1 MATDVAGASA
11 AEGIGE
17 GIASREPLVNRV
29 HWIRC
34 EGTAGLLCLLRL
46 HDHLSYLSTHL
57 VLCPCPFK
65 RGHHMTFRRTQ
76 CVLATRLSRLWA
88 TGPWQAEV
96 TRGNAKPP
104 ERSVLDAASEIDMVE
119 CAAELVHGR
128 VYER

>member
-1 MATDVAGASA
+1 MATDVAGAYA

-46 HDHLSYLSTHL
+46 NDHLSYLSTHL

-65 RGHHMTFRRTQ
+65 R
-76 CVLATRLSRLWA
+76 
-88 TGPWQAEV
+88 
-96 TRGNAKPP
+96 
-104 ERSVLDAASEIDMVE
+104 
-119 CAAELVHGR
+119 
-128 VYER
+128 